1 MARRGGRPYIDF
13 SNWTPEQAMWQRSDY
28 FRSLTLGRLPLV
40 NCFKGVTDRGKRF
53 CRPSLLQGDN

>member
-1 MARRGGRPYIDF
+1 
-13 SNWTPEQAMWQRSDY
+13 MWQRSDY

-53 CRPSLLQGDN
+53 WVASGPLCCRGTTSAVAVELKTAGLGAR